1 MPQINHFLSTR
12 IQAIGMAVTAGLALG
27 ACTETGTRARLGEE
41 AADPAIASRQVRYQP
56 VLAGFTAFRPVGPID
71 WGRSNERVAPGAPAR

>member
-1 MPQINHFLSTR
+1 MPQMKSFISNR
-12 IQAIGMAVTAGLALG
+12 IQALGLALAAGLTLG
-27 ACTETGTRARLGEE
+27 ACTEMGARAHLGEE
-41 AADPAIASRQVRYQP
+41 AADPAMASRQVRYQP

>member
-1 MPQINHFLSTR
+1 MPQMNSLLSQR
-12 IQAIGMAVTAGLALG
+12 IQVLGLAVAAGLALG
-27 ACTETGTRARLGEE
+27 ACTEVGARARLGEE

-71 WGRSNERVAPGAPAR
+71 WGRS